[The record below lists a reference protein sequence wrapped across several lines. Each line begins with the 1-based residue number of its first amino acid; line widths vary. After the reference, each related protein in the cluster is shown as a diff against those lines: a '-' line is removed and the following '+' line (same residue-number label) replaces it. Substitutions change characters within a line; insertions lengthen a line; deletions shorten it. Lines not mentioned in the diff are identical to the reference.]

1 MQVEG
6 ERREGG
12 WDVRRYGRRPKWG
25 GREESEMKGVKESGR
40 DGKKEEVKE
49 RREKGNKKLSEG
61 RRKTN
66 GIWDRRILLTL

>member
-1 MQVEG
+1 M
-6 ERREGG
+6 
-12 WDVRRYGRRPKWG
+12 RRYGRRPKWG

-66 GIWDRRILLTL
+66 GIWDR